1 MPLDVKSK
9 TYLTFDVYGTLIDW
23 ETGIIQSYQPIL
35 QAHQITVDDEK
46 LLERFAFHEA
56 EVEASSYKRYS
67 EVLSTV
73 LQRLEQELGFTASE
87 TELQKV
93 SRSVENWPAFPDSAK
108 ALAKLKQQFKLVVLS
123 NVDDDL
129 FAFSNKKLGV
139 KFDTVI
145 TAQQVGSYKPNLGHF
160 HEALKRLGNK
170 EQILHVAQS
179 LFHDHVPAKQMG
191 WDSVWINRR
200 AGRRGSGATP
210 PASATPDLEFPDLQS
225 FADFAAGLA

>member
-1 MPLDVKSK
+1 MPLDLKSK

-23 ETGIIQSYQPIL
+23 ETGIIESYQPIL
-35 QAHQITVDDEK
+35 KAHQIMVDDET
-46 LLERFAFHEA
+46 LLEQFAFHEA
-56 EVEASSYKRYS
+56 EIEAGIYKQYS

-73 LQRLEQELGFTASE
+73 LQRLGQELNFTPSNE
-87 TELQKV
+87 ELQKV
-93 SRSVENWPAFPDSAK
+93 SRSVEHWPAFPDSAK
-108 ALAKLKQQFKLVVLS
+108 ALEQLKQQFKLVVLS

-129 FAFSNKKLGV
+129 FAFSNKKLSV
-139 KFDTVI
+139 EFDTVI

-160 HEALKRLGNK
+160 HE
-170 EQILHVAQS
+170 AQS

-200 AGRRGSGATP
+200 AGKSGSGATP

-225 FADFAAGLA
+225 FADFIRTSQ